1 MRTKRLGKA
10 CPIRLKEIYEPWITT
25 MFEEYNRGNPRPQD
39 ERIILELKIQ
49 RNPLTGQFL
58 LNFDSISQASRRLN
72 IDRSQIVGQL
82 SGRYPHVRGLIFEY
96 KEVE

>member
-1 MRTKRLGKA
+1 MRQKRLGKA
-10 CPIRLKEIYEPWITT
+10 CPIELVEIYEPIIMT
-25 MFEEYNRGNPRPQD
+25 MFEHHHVGKTRPQD

-72 IDRSQIVGQL
+72 IDRSHIVGQL
-82 SGRYPHVRGLIFEY
+82 SGRYPHVRGLIFKY
-96 KEVE
+96 KEIE